1 MSKLTSKYQLTVPK
15 VVAQSIGLKPGD
27 EIECEP
33 AGEIIRIRP
42 KRVARGSGRS
52 ATDQLILF
60 DLATERQR
68 DRQHS
73 KISAPVT
80 ERGWTRDELYET

>member
-1 MSKLTSKYQLTVPK
+1 MSRLTSKYQVTIPK
-15 VVAQSIGLKPGD
+15 FVAELVGLKPGD

-33 AGEIIRIRP
+33 AGEIVRLRSKERHLARP
-42 KRVARGSGRS
+42 RS
-52 ATDQLILF
+52 VTEQLVLF

-68 DRQHS
+68 HREHLGGLS
-73 KISAPVT
+73 HAT